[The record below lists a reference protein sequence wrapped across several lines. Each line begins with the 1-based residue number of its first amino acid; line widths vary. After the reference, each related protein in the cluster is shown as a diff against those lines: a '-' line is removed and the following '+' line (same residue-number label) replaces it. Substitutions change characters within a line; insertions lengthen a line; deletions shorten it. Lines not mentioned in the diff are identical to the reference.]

1 MGVHEQRVRRMA
13 VSSVALGAFGLL
25 VIALITFGFV
35 SARPRARKATCL
47 ARARQIG
54 LTLLMY
60 A

>member
-1 MGVHEQRVRRMA
+1 
-13 VSSVALGAFGLL
+13 VALGALGLL

>member
-1 MGVHEQRVRRMA
+1 MGVHEQRVRRVA
-13 VSSVALGAFGLL
+13 VSSVALGALGLL
-25 VIALITFGFV
+25 GIALITFGFV
-35 SARPRARKATCL
+35 SARPRARRATCL

>member
-1 MGVHEQRVRRMA
+1 MGVHAPRLRRVA
-13 VSSVALGAFGLL
+13 VSSVALGALGLL

>member
-1 MGVHEQRVRRMA
+1 MGVHERRVRRMA
-13 VSSVALGAFGLL
+13 VSSVALGALGLL
-25 VIALITFGFV
+25 GIALITFGFV
-35 SARPRARKATCL
+35 SARPRARRATCL